1 MATPRVVVVHRAT
14 EYEELLDRHG
24 TRGQVEFFLRSRGQT
39 LAELDERHDRTSA
52 ALQIVS
58 AAIDLDWRRAR
69 VERADLPSFAFAP
82 EDIVVAVGQDGLVA
96 NLAKYVAGQP
106 VIGIDPTPGANA
118 GVLVPHAP
126 EAAAT
131 LLPRVA
137 AGQAT
142 TLERTMVAVTADDG
156 QSLVALNEVFVG
168 QAGHQSARYEIVAG
182 GVRERQSSS
191 GVIVGTGTGAT
202 GWCRSLQ
209 RIQAPNLVLPA
220 PADPALTWFVR
231 EPWPSPMTGADL
243 TAGLLADGAAL
254 ELRVESDGLVA
265 FGDGI
270 ENDRIHLTWG
280 QRATVCR
287 APRALRTV
295 TAR

>member
-1 MATPRVVVVHRAT
+1 MATPRVVIVHRAT

-39 LAELDERHDRTSA
+39 LAALDERHDRTLA
-52 ALQIVS
+52 ALQTVG
-58 AAIDLDWRRAR
+58 AAIDLDWRRAS

-96 NLAKYVAGQP
+96 NLAKYVGAQP

-137 AGQAT
+137 AGQAR
-142 TLERTMVAVTADDG
+142 TLERTMVALTADDG
-156 QSLVALNEVFVG
+156 QSLVALNEVFIG
-168 QAGHQSARYEIVAG
+168 QPGHQSARYEIVAG

-209 RIQAPNLVLPA
+209 RIQAPTLTLPA
-220 PADPALTWFVR
+220 PVDPALTWFVR
-231 EPWPSPMTGADL
+231 EPWPSPTTGADL
-243 TAGLLADGAAL
+243 IGGLLADGATL
-254 ELRVESDGLVA
+254 DLRVESDALVA

-270 ENDRIHLTWG
+270 EADRIHLTWG

-287 APRALRTV
+287 APRVLRTV
-295 TAR
+295 A